1 MLGKITMKRAAKK
14 GGPMEK
20 PLIEISPIDI
30 PDEVTQVDLPEIGET
45 TPHPKPDSPL
55 AEGNT
60 EGENNRRAGF
70 IP

>member
-1 MLGKITMKRAAKK
+1 
-14 GGPMEK
+14 MEK
-20 PLIEISPIDI
+20 PFIEIPQIDI

-60 EGENNRRAGF
+60 EGENHRRAGF